1 MSKRDADRSAFVK
14 VEADLLIIMEDC
26 RKLRLSTAIE
36 LLELAL
42 AEVRD
47 QAREMRPR

>member
-1 MSKRDADRSAFVK
+1 MSKRDADRSTFVK
-14 VEADLLIIMEDC
+14 IEADLLRTMEDC
-26 RKLRLSTAIE
+26 RKLRLSTAVE

-47 QAREMRPR
+47 RARENTPH

>member
-1 MSKRDADRSAFVK
+1 MTRRDADRSRFAK
-14 VEADLLIIMEDC
+14 IEADLLTVMEDC
-26 RKLRLSTAIE
+26 RKLRLSTAVE